1 MVMVIKRKLLKLGV
15 ARALTLPH
23 SWIDFYGDRV
33 NEVTI
38 TGSTLLIVAPQGL
51 EAQARKIVDEMEANN
66 MREVQE
72 VKNE

>member
-1 MVMVIKRKLLKLGV
+1 MPR
-15 ARALTLPH
+15 

-51 EAQARKIVDEMEANN
+51 EAQARKIVDEMESNN
-66 MREVQE
+66 QKEVQE
-72 VKNE
+72 AKNE